1 MIRAQLTIDPTFRVG
16 AVDSR
21 LFGSFAEHM
30 GRCVYTG
37 LYEPDHPSATE
48 LGFRGDVL
56 DLVEELGVSVV
67 RYPGGNFVSGYHW
80 EDGVGPQEERP
91 RRLDLAWRAIEPN
104 AFGVD
109 EFAAWCAT
117 AGVEP
122 MMAVNLG
129 TRGVAAAAELL
140 EYCNHPEGTELS
152 DLRRANGAKEP
163 HDIKV
168 WCLGNE
174 MDGPWQIGHK
184 TAAEYGRVAAEAARA
199 MRRLDPTVELVA
211 CGSSNT
217 GMPTFASWEATVL
230 AECYDAV
237 DHVSLHNYYDPT
249 AGDLGDFLA
258 SGMDLDR
265 AISAVVA
272 TADHVGAR
280 LGSRRR
286 LKVAVDEWNVW
297 YQSRF
302 HGEDSLE
309 WAEHRA
315 LIEDTYDVADA
326 VVVGS
331 LLVTL
336 LRHADRVGI
345 ACQAQLVNVIAPIRT
360 DARRPGVAADDLPPV
375 RPGRG
380 AGAGRG
386 PAGRAP
392 GAGLRQRRARRRAAA
407 RRHRD
412 VRRGERGGD
421 PLRGEPVRRRRPRA
435 RGRPARTARPAA
447 WRPPPRWPVPTAT
460 SAPPTPPTGPT
471 RSGRR
476 TNPRVRL
483 GRRRL
488 TAVLPPVSWNVVR
501 LLPDQTTT
509 PHRPSVLRRT
519 HAQQPL
525 HQPPVRA
532 LPARVPRR
540 HGGQPAGRGL
550 RQGARLGRPGRRW
563 LHRQGLRRPEAEP
576 GLLERLHRR

>member
-1 MIRAQLTIDPTFRVG
+1 MG
-16 AVDSR
+16 AVDPR

-37 LYEPDHPSATE
+37 LYEPDHPSATQ

-56 DLVEELGVSVV
+56 DLVDELGAAVV

-129 TRGVAAAAELL
+129 TRGVAAAAALL

-217 GMPTFASWEATVL
+217 RMPTFASWEATVL

-265 AISAVVA
+265 AISRGGL
-272 TADHVGAR
+272 DRGP
-280 LGSRRR
+280 RRR
-286 LKVAVDEWNVW
+286 AAGLASPAQGGGRRVERLVPVPLPRRGRPGRGPSTAP
-297 YQSRF
+297 
-302 HGEDSLE
+302 
-309 WAEHRA
+309 

-331 LLVTL
+331 LLITL

-360 DARRPGVAADDLPPV
+360 DGRRPGLAADDLPPV

-380 AGAGRG
+380 AGPGRG
-386 PAGRAP
+386 PAGRAA
-392 GAGLRQRRARRRAAA
+392 GAGATTRSE
-407 RRHRD
+407 HGD
-412 VRRGERGGD
+412 V
-421 PLRGEPVRRRRPRA
+421 PLLDA
-435 RGRPARTARPAA
+435 
-447 WRPPPRWPVPTAT
+447 TAT
-460 SAPPTPPTGPT
+460 YDEES
-471 RSGRR
+471 
-476 TNPRVRL
+476 
-483 GRRRL
+483 
-488 TAVLPPVSWNVVR
+488 
-501 LLPDQTTT
+501 
-509 PHRPSVLRRT
+509 
-519 HAQQPL
+519 
-525 HQPPVRA
+525 
-532 LPARVPRR
+532 
-540 HGGQPAGRGL
+540 
-550 RQGARLGRPGRRW
+550 GARDRASR
-563 LHRQGLRRPEAEP
+563 
-576 GLLERLHRR
+576 